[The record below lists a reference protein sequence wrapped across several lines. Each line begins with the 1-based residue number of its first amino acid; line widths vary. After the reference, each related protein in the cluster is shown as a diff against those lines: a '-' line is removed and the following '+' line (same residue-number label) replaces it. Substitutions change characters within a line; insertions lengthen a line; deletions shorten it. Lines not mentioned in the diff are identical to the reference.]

1 MKTTG
6 NSFVLLLSLI
16 SPVLLAAGAFNDE
29 TKIVGGKEAKSGAY
43 PWEVSVGSLIE
54 VPVRKSTRKHKHTSV
69 KLASHF
75 CGGILLTHGWVLTA
89 AHCITPFM
97 DRTKVW
103 ASPPVG
109 VGNAEHDLVK
119 IYEKGRIPVK
129 RIIRPKEYSE
139 ADPTT
144 PGDVAL
150 LELQDPLM
158 NAQPACLVQDEDG
171 PFSSL
176 TIIGWGN
183 TERLILDQSTGKW
196 SPPFKPARKLKEA
209 AMKDVSLQEGT
220 ICSKRSDLICID
232 SVKPGDSSCKGDS
245 GGSLVYRDSLVV
257 GITSF
262 GGAKRVGDHTYE
274 TCNGDAVYTRISQY
288 IDWIEEN
295 INDKLC
301 IK

>member
-1 MKTTG
+1 MKAIIS
-6 NSFVLLLSLI
+6 SFVFLLSLSFPI
-16 SPVLLAAGAFNDE
+16 LLAAGLFDDE
-29 TKIVGGKEAKSGAY
+29 IKIVGGKEAKSGAY

-54 VPVRKSTRKHKHTSV
+54 VPVKKRMRKLQHTRV

-75 CGGILLTHGWVLTA
+75 CGGVLLTHGWVLTA

-109 VGNAEHDLVK
+109 VGNAQHDLKK
-119 IYEKGRIPVK
+119 IYEEGRIPVK
-129 RIIRPKEYSE
+129 RIIVPKEYSE

-144 PGDVAL
+144 PGDLAL
-150 LELQDPLM
+150 LELQDPLLD
-158 NAQPACLVQDEDG
+158 AQPACLVQDKDS
-171 PFSSL
+171 PFSPL

-183 TERLILDQSTGKW
+183 TERLFLDESTGKW

-209 AMKDVSLQEGT
+209 AMKDVSLKEDT

-232 SVKPGDSSCKGDS
+232 ATKAGDSSCKGDS
-245 GGSLVYRDSLVV
+245 GGSLVYKNNLVV

-262 GGAKRVGDHTYE
+262 GGAKRIGDHTYE
-274 TCNGDAVYTRISQY
+274 TCNGDAVYTRLSQY

-295 INDKLC
+295 INDKVC